1 VGLFGE
7 DPAETLALE
16 RLTFINE
23 SLRER
28 LEEKDKLIDKLM
40 TQIQNLQD
48 ALVNREAPEAYNA
61 LVRDRATANMTEED
75 YVKLER
81 QQREFE
87 ITDKFLRE
95 SERDRLFESPD
106 ELNALFLPLQMEAT
120 ESEATHNNDES

>member
-106 ELNALFLPLQMEAT
+106 ELNALFLPLRMEAT
-120 ESEATHNNDES
+120 EPEATHNNDES